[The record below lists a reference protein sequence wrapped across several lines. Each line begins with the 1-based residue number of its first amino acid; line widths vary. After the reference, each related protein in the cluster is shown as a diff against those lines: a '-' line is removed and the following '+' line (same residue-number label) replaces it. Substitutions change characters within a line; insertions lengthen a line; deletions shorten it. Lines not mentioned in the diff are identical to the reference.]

1 MTQFSTIFG
10 ASPISNKILFF
21 DGHDSH
27 FDDCALSFIED
38 HKIQPLVLKSG
49 DSGNDHSNNNGPD
62 EKLKP
67 YYNDVK
73 ASWIINDET
82 TKLLPHHMKFILVE
96 A

>member
-10 ASPISNKILFF
+10 VYPISNKILFF

-38 HKIQPLVLKSG
+38 HKIQPLVLESG
-49 DSGNDHSNNNGPD
+49 DSGNDQTNNNGPD
-62 EKLKP
+62 EKL
-67 YYNDVK
+67 NDVK
-73 ASWIINDET
+73 ASWIINDKT
-82 TKLLPHHMKFILVE
+82 TKILPHHMKFILVE